1 MGELGREGLEDP
13 FEDHEQASPI
23 LAAVY
28 VNVLEVELEGL
39 SSTLDVGAEP
49 LRKDCFAGSDITG
62 YEDLGA
68 GRPGFVNDRPEELG
82 KES

>member
-1 MGELGREGLEDP
+1 MGELRCEGLEDP

-39 SSTLDVGAEP
+39 SSALDVGAEP
-49 LRKDCFAGSDITG
+49 LCEDCFAGSNVAS
-62 YEDLGA
+62 YEDFGA
-68 GRPGFVNDRPEELG
+68 GRPRLVNDRPEEFG
-82 KES
+82 EES